1 MRTERNI
8 FDFHRIGRLGAAALL
23 AAVGCLRNPI
33 TQKREA
39 KLISDRAEREIGLET
54 KKKIIEEYGEL
65 KDPVFNQYVS
75 NLGRRLAS
83 LSDRP
88 KLDYQFTVLD
98 TDVVNAFAAPGGF
111 IFVTRGL
118 LEQVSNEAELA
129 SVLAHEIGHV
139 AGWHSIGMIQKQMGL
154 GTLTALG
161 AIASGIRIGPEAM
174 IMVAQTADLF
184 AALYLLGYSR
194 ENELEADRVGLRY
207 MSSAGYD
214 AGAALAFFKKL
225 EALEKKDGPDRWES
239 YLRSHPPTGERIA
252 QAQAFLDRW
261 TFFRRPRERGEGA
274 YLEMKARL
282 PRLAA
287 EEQGRVE
294 GAKFDQPLYG
304 VALTVPDGWSWE
316 PQSGRAIAAF
326 RRRDGEAWGELR
338 REALKDPL
346 TAEAYARKFVADRKG
361 QWLQGREVLYPAGY
375 GYLAQF
381 YGPGLLG
388 GTYQFR
394 GFFTVRDGAGWA
406 LLCAAV
412 PDRALEHFVAFEQIQ
427 RSFELK

>member
-1 MRTERNI
+1 MI
-8 FDFHRIGRLGAAALL
+8 AADFVAVVLFVGAEVTSE
-23 AAVGCLRNPI
+23 VG
-33 TQKREA
+33 A
-39 KLISDRAEREIGLET
+39 
-54 KKKIIEEYGEL
+54 
-65 KDPVFNQYVS
+65 
-75 NLGRRLAS
+75 
-83 LSDRP
+83 
-88 KLDYQFTVLD
+88 
-98 TDVVNAFAAPGGF
+98 
-111 IFVTRGL
+111 
-118 LEQVSNEAELA
+118 
-129 SVLAHEIGHV
+129 
-139 AGWHSIGMIQKQMGL
+139 
-154 GTLTALG
+154 
-161 AIASGIRIGPEAM
+161 
-174 IMVAQTADLF
+174 
-184 AALYLLGYSR
+184 
-194 ENELEADRVGLRY
+194 
-207 MSSAGYD
+207 
-214 AGAALAFFKKL
+214 
-225 EALEKKDGPDRWES
+225 
-239 YLRSHPPTGERIA
+239 
-252 QAQAFLDRW
+252 
-261 TFFRRPRERGEGA
+261 
-274 YLEMKARL
+274 
-282 PRLAA
+282 
-287 EEQGRVE
+287 
-294 GAKFDQPLYG
+294 AKFDQPLYG